1 MLKLLTALLR
11 GRLYRSAEAAADANA
26 LTILDQQIRDAAC
39 DLAAAKRTLAL
50 SMAQAGNEERRL
62 HSAQAQIA
70 DLEQRALAALAGGRA
85 DLANEAAATIA
96 EMENDAAAAKAAQ
109 AEFLEA
115 NAALRAKV
123 ERAERRLGELQRG
136 RRTAHAAEAVRRL
149 RVGPAWESGGALCA
163 AESTLGRLREKQS
176 DAAQAEAA
184 GEWLES
190 RRSPPALAA
199 RLEAE
204 GFGPSTRATAEGVLN
219 RLRERRREMFIDRD
233 AS

>member
-1 MLKLLTALLR
+1 MLKLLAALLR

-50 SMAQAGNEERRL
+50 SMAQAGGEERRL
-62 HSAQAQIA
+62 HSAQARIA
-70 DLEQRALAALAGGRA
+70 DLEQRAMAALAGGRA

-115 NAALRAKV
+115 NAALRAKM

-163 AESTLGRLREKQS
+163 AEVDPRAPQRE
-176 DAAQAEAA
+176 AERRGA
-184 GEWLES
+184 S
-190 RRSPPALAA
+190 RSGKRMARNHAAA
-199 RLEAE
+199 R
-204 GFGPSTRATAEGVLN
+204 R
-219 RLRERRREMFIDRD
+219 RLPRGSKRKDLAPQLAPRRR
-233 AS
+233 ASSSD